1 MSDPITREQA
11 VELAESGFWED
22 MDMRQR
28 AEFQM
33 WARKLSMP
41 FEVFH
46 EAIEKTLGRP
56 VYTHEFGLDWEG
68 LHWELSGERPAPTFE
83 EVIDLIPED
92 KRVLF
97 VSGRSDKRAEGS

>member
-1 MSDPITREQA
+1 VRDKPITREQA

-22 MDMRQR
+22 MDFRQR

-33 WARKLSMP
+33 WAVKLSMP

-46 EAIEKTLGRP
+46 EAVEKTLGRP

-68 LHWELSGERPAPTFE
+68 VYRELLGERPAPTFE
-83 EVIDLIPED
+83 EIVNLIPEE
-92 KRVLF
+92 KRILLLP
-97 VSGRSDKRAEGS
+97 GRSD